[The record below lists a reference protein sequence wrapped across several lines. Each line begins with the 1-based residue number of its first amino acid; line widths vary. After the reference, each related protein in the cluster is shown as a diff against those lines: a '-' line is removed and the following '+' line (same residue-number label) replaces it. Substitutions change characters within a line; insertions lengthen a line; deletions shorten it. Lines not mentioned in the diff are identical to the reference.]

1 MATKKDIFHTKKS
14 CGAKYET
21 EYTEDD
27 LPYLKCVGCGHEL
40 NDWIKWEKEYRHFWK
55 DPEKWKN
62 KNDGLMCV
70 LGYFCHRYEEHY
82 DTPFALSLNERGLF
96 RGPEVNILRRV
107 YKGLGN
113 SYVGARHLIDWYFQ
127 EKIQRRKK
135 RITSLSFLATPFTLN
150 EFKLSWKRRQHIT
163 RDKPLPGGML
173 KWIDDFA
180 PQVKDITDL
189 KDYGD
194 LKMMLKFYRDN
205 HFDSPDVIKFVEEL
219 QKQKV
224 VTPGCEIANWRE

>member
-1 MATKKDIFHTKKS
+1 MARKDIFHTKKS
-14 CGAKYET
+14 CGAKYEV

-27 LPYLKCVGCGHEL
+27 LPYLKCTGCGHEL
-40 NDWIKWEKEYRHFWK
+40 RDWVKWEQEYRHYWQ
-55 DPEKWKN
+55 DPERWKN
-62 KNDGLMCV
+62 KNDGMMCV

-82 DTPFALSLNERGLF
+82 GMPFALSLNERGLF

-113 SYVGARHLIDWYFQ
+113 SYAGVRHLIDWYFA

-150 EFKLSWKRRQHIT
+150 EFKLAWKKRKAIT
-163 RDKPLPGGML
+163 RDKPIPAGML
-173 KWIDDFA
+173 KWVDDFA
-180 PQVKDITDL
+180 PAVKVLGSL

-194 LKMMLKFYRDN
+194 LKTMLKFYKLG
-205 HFDSPDVIKFVEEL
+205 HIDSQDMDKFVEQLEA
-219 QKQKV
+219 QKV
-224 VTPGCEIANWRE
+224 IDSDYEIIGWRE